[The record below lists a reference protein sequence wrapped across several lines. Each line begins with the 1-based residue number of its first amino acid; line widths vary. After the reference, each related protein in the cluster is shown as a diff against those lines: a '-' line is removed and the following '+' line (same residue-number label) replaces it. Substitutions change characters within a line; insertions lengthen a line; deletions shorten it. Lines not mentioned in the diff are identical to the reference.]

1 MIKTIFVTQ
10 LNKEFSIYGLISFS
24 GETKKNNKLD
34 LTKPSEKIKFQ
45 LIKDTYKNN
54 IKLELGKVHNKKSFN
69 VVSDKVLTLE
79 FYERKEFE
87 QLVQKDK

>member
-24 GETKKNNKLD
+24 GKTKKNKLD
-34 LTKPSEKIKFQ
+34 LTKPSEKFKFQ